1 MANSLDKIL
10 AGFAELMWGPPL
22 LILLLGGGIYFTIYC
37 RFIPFRYIKHGLDI
51 LSGKYDNPEDPGQIS
66 HFQAL
71 SSALAST
78 VGMGNISGVAI
89 AIFTGGPGALFW
101 MWISAILGMS
111 TKFFTCTLSIMYRG
125 KDENGEVQGGPMY
138 VIKEGLP
145 EKFHFLAYVF
155 SIAGLFGC
163 FSLFQANQLTEIINT
178 QIFVHFDFFKANP
191 LYGKIFVGCFL
202 ASIIS
207 IVIFGGI
214 RRIGQ
219 VAARLVPTM
228 VVIYLICGIVI
239 LLNNSDH

>member
-1 MANSLDKIL
+1 
-10 AGFAELMWGPPL
+10 
-22 LILLLGGGIYFTIYC
+22 
-37 RFIPFRYIKHGLDI
+37 
-51 LSGKYDNPEDPGQIS
+51 
-66 HFQAL
+66 
-71 SSALAST
+71 
-78 VGMGNISGVAI
+78 MGNISGVAV
-89 AIFTGGPGALFW
+89 AIHTGGPGALFW

-145 EKFHFLAYVF
+145 EKLHFLAYVF

-202 ASIIS
+202 QKCLLVWTRGACRPLGRGFPDLSVSEICEEQMCLS
-207 IVIFGGI
+207 DALELARACGYFCSRNQKSDENFGS
-214 RRIGQ
+214 RKSTPQ
-219 VAARLVPTM
+219 V
-228 VVIYLICGIVI
+228 G
-239 LLNNSDH
+239 